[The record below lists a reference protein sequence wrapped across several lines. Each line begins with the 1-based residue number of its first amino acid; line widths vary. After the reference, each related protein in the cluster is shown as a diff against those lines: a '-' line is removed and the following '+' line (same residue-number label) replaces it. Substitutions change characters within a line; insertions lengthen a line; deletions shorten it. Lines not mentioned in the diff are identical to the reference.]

1 MNTHRQDSDAS
12 ESRGERFIRL
22 FIPAQRRIYGFI
34 LSLVPSR
41 SDADDLM
48 QETGSTLWRMFDD
61 YRDGT
66 DFAAWALAVARIEV
80 MRHRQRMGRSKLKFD
95 SDVLDVLADDAT
107 AMADTLD
114 DRREEVFGWVDVRD
128 GQVGPKTR
136 DYDGDGAYDLRY
148 DPSARD
154 ASGRP
159 AWPNIGGVCRAPVHA
174 MQRPRWAVG
183 QHAAPNPIIQ
193 DESHDEFGLPFLDQ
207 PDPPLHPEVEALSGS
222 AARWEAYSRG
232 DPTPRL
238 ESANRSW
245 FRLYRESPATFIVTC
260 GGGGTQGFAD
270 WPRERRTCSV
280 GARLPS
286 MMP

>member
-114 DRREEVFGWVDVRD
+114 DRREALERCLDQLPTDRREMVR
-128 GQVGPKTR
+128 
-136 DYDGDGAYDLRY
+136 LRY
-148 DPSARD
+148 ERD
-154 ASGRP
+154 LPTGDVAASLGKSVAAVYKTLNRTHG
-159 AWPNIGGVCRAPVHA
+159 ALLDCVRRRLAEGVA
-174 MQRPRWAVG
+174 
-183 QHAAPNPIIQ
+183 
-193 DESHDEFGLPFLDQ
+193 
-207 PDPPLHPEVEALSGS
+207 
-222 AARWEAYSRG
+222 
-232 DPTPRL
+232 
-238 ESANRSW
+238 
-245 FRLYRESPATFIVTC
+245 
-260 GGGGTQGFAD
+260 
-270 WPRERRTCSV
+270 
-280 GARLPS
+280 
-286 MMP
+286 